1 MTRYSIQL
9 DKKAK
14 LGILAAPAKDRIR
27 IAAALELL
35 RENPI
40 PPKSTKLLG
49 RDGYRIRIGKYR
61 IIYTFNGSRLMI
73 YVVDIGPR
81 GDIYK

>member
-1 MTRYSIQL
+1 MTRYVIRL
-9 DKKAK
+9 EKKAK
-14 LGILAAPAKDRIR
+14 QGILAAPVKDRLR

-35 RENPI
+35 RENPV
-40 PPKSTKLLG
+40 PPRAVKLQG

-61 IIYTFNGSRLMI
+61 ILYTFDGSILTI
-73 YVVDIGPR
+73 YVLDIGPR